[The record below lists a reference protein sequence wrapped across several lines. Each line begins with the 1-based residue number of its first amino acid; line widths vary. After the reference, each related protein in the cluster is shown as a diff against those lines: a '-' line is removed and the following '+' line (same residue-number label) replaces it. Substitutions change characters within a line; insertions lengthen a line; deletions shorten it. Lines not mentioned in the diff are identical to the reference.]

1 MSTPP
6 ELFTAEVK
14 KVRNAENEAAFM
26 QQAAHRSERTFR
38 YISHSLFML
47 VCITVLHQLLFFL
60 ILYKLKQNHSLSQIK
75 FPWKKVFWI
84 YVSFFYYPFHKIVG
98 RNNKTDRS
106 QIYQNFLCNNQLII
120 KSRWKPPA
128 LDPTYIYMY
137 ACILIYTYKPLIS
150 EFKFIF
156 HDKMKTSMSTRMNTS
171 CLM

>member
-26 QQAAHRSERTFR
+26 QQAAHRSERSFR

-47 VCITVLHQLLFFL
+47 VCITILHQLLFFL

-84 YVSFFYYPFHKIVG
+84 YVSFVYYPFHKIVG
-98 RNNKTDRS
+98 RNNKIDRS
-106 QIYQNFLCNNQLII
+106 QIYQNF
-120 KSRWKPPA
+120 
-128 LDPTYIYMY
+128 
-137 ACILIYTYKPLIS
+137 ILIYTYKPLIS